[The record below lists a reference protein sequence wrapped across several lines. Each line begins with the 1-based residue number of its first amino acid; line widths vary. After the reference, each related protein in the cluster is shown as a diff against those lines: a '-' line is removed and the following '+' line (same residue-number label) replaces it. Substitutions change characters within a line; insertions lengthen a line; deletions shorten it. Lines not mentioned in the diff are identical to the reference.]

1 MAIPLEDRQ
10 DLLTQPL
17 IAALSVARENGRA
30 PLTVPIW
37 YDYTPGG
44 DAWFVTGKD
53 SLKTRLIRAAG
64 RCTLMVERLEPTVRY
79 VSVEGPVRIADAAE
93 GEAEAMA
100 RRYLPP
106 EAADAYLAQAA
117 NFPPEVTIRLTP
129 EHWISADLGSL

>member
-1 MAIPLEDRQ
+1 MGISRQDRQ
-10 DLLTQPL
+10 ELLTQPL

-37 YDYTPGG
+37 YDYTPDG

-53 SLKTRLIRAAG
+53 SLKTRLIAAAG
-64 RCTLMVERLEPTVRY
+64 RCTLMVERLDPTVRY
-79 VSVEGPVRIADAAE
+79 VSVEGPVRIADAEE

-117 NFPPEVTIRLTP
+117 GFPPEVTIRLTP

>member
-1 MAIPLEDRQ
+1 MGISLDDRQ
-10 DLLTQPL
+10 EFLTQPL
-17 IAALSVARENGRA
+17 IAALSVARQNGRA

-44 DAWFVTGKD
+44 DAWIVTGKD
-53 SLKTRLIRAAG
+53 SLKTRLIREAG

-79 VSVEGPVRIADAAE
+79 VSIEGPVQIADAAE

-106 EAADAYLAQAA
+106 QAAEAYLAQAA
-117 NFPPEVTIRLTP
+117 SFPPEVTIRLTP
-129 EHWISADLGSL
+129 EHWISADLGAL